1 MALSPG
7 DKLGPYEVAAR
18 IGAGGMGEVWRARD
32 TRLGRDVAIKI
43 LTRTGSSDADRIRR
57 FEVEMK
63 AVGRLS
69 HPNVLAVFDVGSHDG
84 VPYLVS
90 ELLEGETLRDRLD
103 RGPLA
108 VKVVATTAVEIAQGL
123 AAAHAAGVI
132 HRDLKP
138 ENVFLTRDGRVKL
151 LDFGLA
157 KLVESQAPVTFEGL
171 EEAETAARL
180 TVSGIVVGTVRYMSP
195 EQIRGAP
202 VDHRS
207 DIFAFGALLFEMLT
221 GQMAFRRPSAIES
234 LSATLAEDPL
244 SRLQDPSPI
253 PEELEPILK
262 RCLDKNPDD
271 RFQSAADLAFQL
283 REYGESF
290 TRASS
295 ARRRPI
301 PGARVRLV
309 RAGVAA
315 VLALAALGAAGLAW
329 RAGRGSAGPGVP
341 SYRQLTF
348 RRGLVLSARFSPDGK
363 TIVYGAGWEGE
374 AFRLQS
380 MRTESPESRPLDL
393 PPGDVLAVSSTGEL
407 AISLDRK
414 FVYGF
419 QARGTLAR
427 VPLVGGAPRK
437 ILTDVE
443 DADFSPDGRELA
455 VSRAVEGRYRLEYP
469 IEKVLHEAEGWIS
482 NVRVSPDGE
491 RVAFVDHP
499 DRGRRPGRDLRRRQE
514 GREDRPRRRVG
525 ERARPRLVA
534 GRARG
539 LVHRDGG
546 LAELRPLGRRPEG
559 KPAAPGAQPGAPRP
573 AGREPLRRAPRDG
586 RARAARHGLRIPGR
600 SRRAGP
606 LVARRHR
613 RVGPLAGRQDD
624 LFAEQGAGGGA
635 GTYSVYMRG
644 SDGSP
649 SARLGEGTAGPL
661 SPDGQWAVS
670 IVPSTPPSLVL
681 LPTGPGRA
689 KTLERGPIVSYQA
702 VAFFPD
708 GERLLLAANEEGKPV
723 RLYVQSLEAGGPRAV
738 SGPGLRFAPPSDVI
752 SPDGRTAAVTDGEGR
767 VVLFPLDGARTASR
781 PGSRAGRRPDA
792 LEPRRAVALRL
803 PFRRAAGADPA
814 GDVRPAGARGR
825 RAHQAAGPG
834 RGRVDRRRAGDAR
847 RALLGLQ
854 LLPVPERPASRHR
867 PEVAGRARRAGCGG
881 MGAARSRPFVRPAP
895 ARRTIRSSRRL
906 SSWRQPS
913 SGRPSSRP
921 S

>member
-7 DKLGPYEVAAR
+7 EKLGPYEVSAR

-63 AVGRLS
+63 AVGRLN

-103 RGPLA
+103 RGPLPIKA
-108 VKVVATTAVEIAQGL
+108 VATTAVEVAQGL

-157 KLVESQAPVTFEGL
+157 KLVESQRPITFEGL

-202 VDHRS
+202 IDHRS

-244 SRLQDPSPI
+244 GRLADPSPI
-253 PEELEPILK
+253 PEEIEPILK
-262 RCLDKNPDD
+262 RCLEKVPDD
-271 RFQSAADLAFQL
+271 RYQSAADLAFQL
-283 REYGESF
+283 REYVESF

-295 ARRRPI
+295 VRRRPI

-309 RAGVAA
+309 RAAVAA
-315 VLALAALGAAGLAW
+315 VLALATLGVAGLAW

-348 RRGLVLSARFSPDGK
+348 RRGLVLSARFAPDGK

-374 AFRLQS
+374 PFRLQS

-414 FVYGF
+414 FIYGF

-437 ILTDVE
+437 ILADVE

-469 IEKVLHEAEGWIS
+469 IEKILHEAEGWIS

-499 DRGRRPGRDLRRRQE
+499 VAGDDRGAICVVDRKGTTTVLAGGWMSALGLDWSPDGREVWFSAGDVSMNCGLWAVDLKGNRRLLARSPGRLALQDVSPSGELLVTE
-514 GREDRPRRRVG
+514 GRVRLGMGFGSQDAPV
-525 ERARPRLVA
+525 ERDLSWLDATVVSDLA
-534 GRARG
+534 
-539 LVHRDGG
+539 RDG
-546 LAELRPLGRRPEG
+546 
-559 KPAAPGAQPGAPRP
+559 KT
-573 AGREPLRRAPRDG
+573 
-586 RARAARHGLRIPGR
+586 I
-600 SRRAGP
+600 
-606 LVARRHR
+606 
-613 RVGPLAGRQDD
+613 
-624 LFAEQGAGGGA
+624 LFAEQGAGGGV

-649 SARLGEGTAGPL
+649 SIRLGEGTAGPL

-670 IVPSTPPSLVL
+670 IVPSTPSTLVL

-689 KTLERGPIVSYQA
+689 KTLERGPIGSYQA

-708 GERLLLAANEEGKPV
+708 GERLLIAANEEGKPV

-767 VVLFPLDGARTASR
+767 VVLFPLDGAEPRLAPGLEPGDVPMRWSLDGQALFVFRFDELPAQIRRVTLDR
-781 PGSRAGRRPDA
+781 PGR
-792 LEPRRAVALRL
+792 EVVARIK
-803 PFRRAAGADPA
+803 PADPSGVESIVA
-814 GDVRPAGARGR
+814 AQVTPDGR
-825 RAHQAAGPG
+825 SWVYSYFQYRNDLHL
-834 RGRVDRRRAGDAR
+834 VT
-847 RALLGLQ
+847 GLK
-854 LLPVPERPASRHR
+854 
-867 PEVAGRARRAGCGG
+867 
-881 MGAARSRPFVRPAP
+881 
-895 ARRTIRSSRRL
+895 
-906 SSWRQPS
+906 
-913 SGRPSSRP
+913 
-921 S
+921 

>member
-7 DKLGPYEVAAR
+7 DKVGPYEIAAR

-63 AVGRLS
+63 AVGRLN

-103 RGPLA
+103 RGPLPIKA
-108 VKVVATTAVEIAQGL
+108 VATTAVEVVQGL

-138 ENVFLTRDGRVKL
+138 ENVFMTRDGRVKL

-157 KLVESQAPVTFEGL
+157 KLVESQAPITFEGL

-221 GQMAFRRPSAIES
+221 GLTAFRRPSAIES

-244 SRLQDPSPI
+244 SRLADPSSI
-253 PEELEPILK
+253 PEEIEPILK
-262 RCLDKNPDD
+262 RCLEKNPED

-283 REYGESF
+283 REYAESF
-290 TRASS
+290 SRASS
-295 ARRRPI
+295 TRRRPI
-301 PGARVRLV
+301 LNARARFVR
-309 RAGVAA
+309 VAA
-315 VLALAALGAAGLAW
+315 AVVVALVALGVAGLAW

-374 AFRLQS
+374 AFRVQS

-393 PPGDVLAVSSTGEL
+393 PPGDVLAVSTTGEL

-414 FVYGF
+414 FIYGF

-427 VPLVGGAPRK
+427 VPLIGGAPRK
-437 ILTDVE
+437 VLTDVE

-469 IEKVLHEAEGWIS
+469 IEKILHEAEGWIS

-499 DRGRRPGRDLRRRQE
+499 VAGDDRGAISVVDRKGTVTVLSQGWASALGLDWSPDGREVWFTATEVSPNCGLWAVDLKGNRRLLARSPGRLALQDVSPTGELLVTE
-514 GREDRPRRRVG
+514 GRVRLGMGFGSRDAPI
-525 ERARPRLVA
+525 ERDLSWLDATV
-534 GRARG
+534 
-539 LVHRDGG
+539 VSDISQDG
-546 LAELRPLGRRPEG
+546 
-559 KPAAPGAQPGAPRP
+559 KT
-573 AGREPLRRAPRDG
+573 
-586 RARAARHGLRIPGR
+586 I
-600 SRRAGP
+600 
-606 LVARRHR
+606 V
-613 RVGPLAGRQDD
+613 
-624 LFAEQGAGGGA
+624 FAEQGAGGGA
-635 GTYSVYMRG
+635 GTYSVYVRG

-670 IVPSTPPSLVL
+670 IVSSTPPSLVL

-738 SGPGLRFAPPSDVI
+738 SGPGLRFAPPSGVI

-767 VVLFPLDGARTASR
+767 VVLFPLDGAEPRLAPGLEPGDVPMRWSVDGQALFVFRFDELPAQIRRVTFDR
-781 PGSRAGRRPDA
+781 PGR
-792 LEPRRAVALRL
+792 EVVARIT
-803 PFRRAAGADPA
+803 PPDPA
-814 GDVRPAGARGR
+814 GVESIVAAQVTPDGR
-825 RAHQAAGPG
+825 SWVYSYFQYRNDLH
-834 RGRVDRRRAGDAR
+834 
-847 RALLGLQ
+847 L
-854 LLPVPERPASRHR
+854 
-867 PEVAGRARRAGCGG
+867 VAG
-881 MGAARSRPFVRPAP
+881 
-895 ARRTIRSSRRL
+895 L
-906 SSWRQPS
+906 K
-913 SGRPSSRP
+913 
-921 S
+921 

>member
-7 DKLGPYEVAAR
+7 DKLGPYEVVAR

-63 AVGRLS
+63 AVGRLN

-123 AAAHAAGVI
+123 AAAHATGVI

-295 ARRRPI
+295 ARRRPV

-393 PPGDVLAVSSTGEL
+393 PPGDVLAVSSAGEL

-427 VPLVGGAPRK
+427 VPLIGGAPRK

-499 DRGRRPGRDLRRRQE
+499 IAGDDRGAICVVDRRGGKTVLAEGWASALGLDWSPDGREVWFTATEVSPNCGLWAVDLKGNRRLLARSPGRLALQDVSPSGELLVTE
-514 GREDRPRRRVG
+514 GRVRLGMGFGSRDAPV
-525 ERARPRLVA
+525 ERDLSWLDATV
-534 GRARG
+534 
-539 LVHRDGG
+539 VSDISQDG
-546 LAELRPLGRRPEG
+546 
-559 KPAAPGAQPGAPRP
+559 KT
-573 AGREPLRRAPRDG
+573 
-586 RARAARHGLRIPGR
+586 I
-600 SRRAGP
+600 
-606 LVARRHR
+606 V
-613 RVGPLAGRQDD
+613 
-624 LFAEQGAGGGA
+624 FAEQGAGGGA
-635 GTYSVYMRG
+635 GTYAVYVRG

-702 VAFFPD
+702 AAFFPD

-723 RLYVQSLEAGGPRAV
+723 RLYVQSLESGGPRAV

-767 VVLFPLDGARTASR
+767 VVLFPLDGAEPRLAPGLEPGDVPMRWSLDGQSLFVFRFDELPARIRRVTFDR
-781 PGSRAGRRPDA
+781 PGR
-792 LEPRRAVALRL
+792 EVVARIT
-803 PFRRAAGADPA
+803 PPDPA
-814 GDVRPAGARGR
+814 GVESIVAAQVTPDGR
-825 RAHQAAGPG
+825 SWVYSYFQYRNDLH
-834 RGRVDRRRAGDAR
+834 
-847 RALLGLQ
+847 L
-854 LLPVPERPASRHR
+854 
-867 PEVAGRARRAGCGG
+867 VAG
-881 MGAARSRPFVRPAP
+881 
-895 ARRTIRSSRRL
+895 L
-906 SSWRQPS
+906 K
-913 SGRPSSRP
+913 
-921 S
+921 

>member
-1 MALSPG
+1 MALSLG
-7 DKLGPYEVAAR
+7 DKVGPYEVGAR

-103 RGPLA
+103 RGPLP

-123 AAAHAAGVI
+123 AAAHAAGVV

-157 KLVESQAPVTFEGL
+157 KLVESHAPVTFEGL

-195 EQIRGAP
+195 EQIRGTQ

-234 LSATLAEDPL
+234 FSATLAEDPL

-290 TRASS
+290 TRVSS
-295 ARRRPI
+295 SRRRPI
-301 PGARVRLV
+301 LTARARYARV
-309 RAGVAA
+309 AAA
-315 VLALAALGAAGLAW
+315 VVVALVAVGAAGLAW
-329 RAGRGSAGPGVP
+329 RGGRGSAGPGVP

-427 VPLVGGAPRK
+427 VPLIGGAPRK

-469 IEKVLHEAEGWIS
+469 IEKTLHEAEGWIS

-499 DRGRRPGRDLRRRQE
+499 VAGDDRGAICVVDRKGMTTVLAQGWASALGLDWSPDGREVWFSAGDVSLNCGLWAVDLKGNRRLLARSPGRLALQDVIPTGELLVTE
-514 GREDRPRRRVG
+514 GRVRLGMGFGSHGAPV
-525 ERARPRLVA
+525 ERDLSWLDATVVSDLS
-534 GRARG
+534 
-539 LVHRDGG
+539 RDG
-546 LAELRPLGRRPEG
+546 
-559 KPAAPGAQPGAPRP
+559 KT
-573 AGREPLRRAPRDG
+573 
-586 RARAARHGLRIPGR
+586 I
-600 SRRAGP
+600 
-606 LVARRHR
+606 
-613 RVGPLAGRQDD
+613 
-624 LFAEQGAGGGA
+624 LFAEQGAGGGL
-635 GTYSVYMRG
+635 GTYSVYLRG

-649 SARLGEGTAGPL
+649 SIRLGEGTAGPL
-661 SPDGQWAVS
+661 SPDGHWAVA
-670 IVPSTPPSLVL
+670 IVPSTPPGLVL
-681 LPTGPGRA
+681 LPTGPGRS

-708 GERLLLAANEEGKPV
+708 GERLLIAANEEGKPV

-752 SPDGRTAAVTDGEGR
+752 SPDGRNAAVTDGEGR
-767 VVLFPLDGARTASR
+767 VVLFPLDGAEPRFAPGLLPGDVPMRWSLDGQALFVFRFDELPAHIRRVAFDR
-781 PGSRAGRRPDA
+781 PGR
-792 LEPRRAVALRL
+792 EVVARIT
-803 PFRRAAGADPA
+803 PADPA
-814 GDVRPAGARGR
+814 GVESIVAAQVTPDGR
-825 RAHQAAGPG
+825 SWVYSYFQYRNDLHL
-834 RGRVDRRRAGDAR
+834 VT
-847 RALLGLQ
+847 GLK
-854 LLPVPERPASRHR
+854 
-867 PEVAGRARRAGCGG
+867 
-881 MGAARSRPFVRPAP
+881 
-895 ARRTIRSSRRL
+895 
-906 SSWRQPS
+906 
-913 SGRPSSRP
+913 
-921 S
+921 

>member
-7 DKLGPYEVAAR
+7 DKVGPYEIAAR

-43 LTRTGSSDADRIRR
+43 LTRTGSSDGDRIRR

-84 VPYLVS
+84 VPYLVT
-90 ELLEGETLRDRLD
+90 ELLDGETLRDRLD

-108 VKVVATTAVEIAQGL
+108 VKAVATTAVEVAQGL
-123 AAAHAAGVI
+123 AAAHAAGVV

-157 KLVESQAPVTFEGL
+157 KLVEPREPISFEGL
-171 EEAETAARL
+171 GEAETAARL

-207 DIFAFGALLFEMLT
+207 DIFAFGALLYEMLT
-221 GQMAFRRPSAIES
+221 GQVAFRRPSAIES
-234 LSATLAEDPL
+234 LSATLADDPL
-244 SRLQDPSPI
+244 SRLADPSKI
-253 PEELEPILK
+253 PEEIEPILK
-262 RCLDKNPDD
+262 RCLEKLPDD

-290 TRASS
+290 SRASS
-295 ARRRPI
+295 ARRRPNL
-301 PGARVRLV
+301 GARARLA
-309 RAGVAA
+309 RAAVVV
-315 VLALAALGAAGLAW
+315 VLALATLGAAGLAW

-348 RRGLVLSARFSPDGK
+348 RRGLVLSARFAPDGK
-363 TIVYGAGWEGE
+363 TIVYAAGWDGE
-374 AFRLQS
+374 PFRLQS

-414 FVYGF
+414 FLYGF

-427 VPLVGGAPRK
+427 VPLVGGAPRR

-469 IEKVLHEAEGWIS
+469 IEKILHEAGGWIS

-491 RVAFVDHP
+491 RVAFIDHP
-499 DRGRRPGRDLRRRQE
+499 VAGDDRGAICVVDRKGVTTVLAQGWASALGLDWSPDGREVWFTATEVSPNCSLWAVDLNGNRRLLARSPGRLALQDVSATGELLVTE
-514 GREDRPRRRVG
+514 GRTRLGMGFGSQSASV
-525 ERARPRLVA
+525 ERDLSWLDATV
-534 GRARG
+534 
-539 LVHRDGG
+539 VSDISRDG
-546 LAELRPLGRRPEG
+546 
-559 KPAAPGAQPGAPRP
+559 KT
-573 AGREPLRRAPRDG
+573 
-586 RARAARHGLRIPGR
+586 I
-600 SRRAGP
+600 
-606 LVARRHR
+606 
-613 RVGPLAGRQDD
+613 

-644 SDGSP
+644 SDGSA

-661 SPDGQWAVS
+661 SPDGHWAVS

-681 LPTGPGRA
+681 LPTGPGRT

-767 VVLFPLDGARTASR
+767 VVLFPLDGAEPRLAPGLEPGDVPMRWSLDGQALFVFRFDELPAQIRKVTFDR
-781 PGSRAGRRPDA
+781 PGR
-792 LEPRRAVALRL
+792 EVVARIN
-803 PFRRAAGADPA
+803 PADPA
-814 GDVRPAGARGR
+814 GVESIVAAQVAPDGR
-825 RAHQAAGPG
+825 SWVYSYFQYRNDLHL
-834 RGRVDRRRAGDAR
+834 VT
-847 RALLGLQ
+847 GLK
-854 LLPVPERPASRHR
+854 
-867 PEVAGRARRAGCGG
+867 
-881 MGAARSRPFVRPAP
+881 
-895 ARRTIRSSRRL
+895 
-906 SSWRQPS
+906 
-913 SGRPSSRP
+913 
-921 S
+921 

>member
-7 DKLGPYEVAAR
+7 DRLGPYQVAAR
-18 IGAGGMGEVWRARD
+18 VGAGGMGEVWRARD

-103 RGPLA
+103 RGPMPLKSA
-108 VKVVATTAVEIAQGL
+108 AATAVEIAQGL
-123 AAAHAAGVI
+123 AAAHLAGVV

-138 ENVFLTRDGRVKL
+138 ENVFLLRDGRVKL

-157 KLVESQAPVTFEGL
+157 KLVEPPTPVSFEGL
-171 EEAETAARL
+171 GDAETAARL

-202 VDHRS
+202 LDHRS
-207 DIFAFGALLFEMLT
+207 DIFAFGAVLFEMLT
-221 GQMAFRRPSAIES
+221 GQVAFRKPSAIES
-234 LSATLAEDPL
+234 LSATLAEDPIG
-244 SRLQDPSPI
+244 RLDDPSVI
-253 PEELEPILK
+253 PAEIEPVLR
-262 RCLDKNPDD
+262 RCLEKNPDD

-283 REYGESF
+283 REYAEGF
-290 TRASS
+290 TRTSTS
-295 ARRRPI
+295 RRRPAF
-301 PGARVRLV
+301 GKQGRLG
-309 RAGVAA
+309 RIAAAA
-315 VLALAALGAAGLAW
+315 VAVLVVIGPAGLAW
-329 RAGRGSAGPGVP
+329 RAGRGSAGPGLP
-341 SYRQLTF
+341 SYKQLTF
-348 RRGLVLSARFSPDGK
+348 RRGLVLSARFAPDGK

-374 AFRLQS
+374 PFRVQS

-393 PPGDVLAVSSTGEL
+393 PPGDVLAISATGEL

-414 FVYGF
+414 FIYGF

-427 VPLVGGAPRK
+427 APLVGGAPRK

-455 VSRAVEGRYRLEYP
+455 VSRSVEGRYRLEYP
-469 IEKVLHEAEGWIS
+469 IEKTLHEAEGWIS

-499 DRGRRPGRDLRRRQE
+499 VAGDDRGAICVVDRKGVTTVLAQGWASALGLDWSPDGREVWFSAGDVSPNCGLWAVDLKGRRRLLARSPGRLALQDVSPSGELLVTE
-514 GREDRPRRRVG
+514 GRIRLGMGFGSRDAPV
-525 ERARPRLVA
+525 ERDLSWLDATV
-534 GRARG
+534 
-539 LVHRDGG
+539 VSDISRDG
-546 LAELRPLGRRPEG
+546 
-559 KPAAPGAQPGAPRP
+559 KT
-573 AGREPLRRAPRDG
+573 
-586 RARAARHGLRIPGR
+586 
-600 SRRAGP
+600 
-606 LVARRHR
+606 V
-613 RVGPLAGRQDD
+613 

-644 SDGSP
+644 SDGAP
-649 SARLGEGTAGPL
+649 SSRLGEGTAGPL
-661 SPDGQWAVS
+661 SPDGRWAVS
-670 IVPSTPPSLVL
+670 IVSSTPPSLVL

-689 KTLERGPIVSYQA
+689 KTLERGPIAAYQA

-723 RLYVQSLEAGGPRAV
+723 RLYVQSIEAGGPRGV

-767 VVLFPLDGARTASR
+767 VVLFPLDGAEPRFA
-781 PGSRAGRRPDA
+781 PV
-792 LEPRRAVALRL
+792 LEPGDVPMRWSLDGQALFVFRFDELPAQIRKVAFDR
-803 PFRRAAGADPA
+803 PAREVVARIKPADPA
-814 GDVRPAGARGR
+814 GVESIVAAQVTPDGR
-825 RAHQAAGPG
+825 SWVYSYFQYRNDLHL
-834 RGRVDRRRAGDAR
+834 VS
-847 RALLGLQ
+847 GLK
-854 LLPVPERPASRHR
+854 
-867 PEVAGRARRAGCGG
+867 
-881 MGAARSRPFVRPAP
+881 
-895 ARRTIRSSRRL
+895 
-906 SSWRQPS
+906 
-913 SGRPSSRP
+913 
-921 S
+921 

>member
-1 MALSPG
+1 
-7 DKLGPYEVAAR
+7 
-18 IGAGGMGEVWRARD
+18 
-32 TRLGRDVAIKI
+32 
-43 LTRTGSSDADRIRR
+43 
-57 FEVEMK
+57 MK
-63 AVGRLS
+63 AVGRLN
-69 HPNVLAVFDVGSHDG
+69 HPNVLAIFDVGSHDG

-108 VKVVATTAVEIAQGL
+108 IRAVAHTAVEIAQGL

-157 KLVESQAPVTFEGL
+157 KLVESQEPLTFEGL
-171 EEAETAARL
+171 DEAETAARL

-195 EQIRGAP
+195 EQVRGAP
-202 VDHRS
+202 IDHRS

-244 SRLQDPSPI
+244 SRLADPSPI
-253 PEELEPILK
+253 PEEIEPILK
-262 RCLDKNPDD
+262 RCLDKKPDD

-283 REYGESF
+283 REYAESF

-295 ARRRPI
+295 ARRRPRLESR
-301 PGARVRLV
+301 ARLV
-309 RAGVAA
+309 RTSVAA
-315 VLALAALGAAGLAW
+315 VLALATLGVTGLAW

-348 RRGLVLSARFSPDGK
+348 RRGLVVSARFSPDGK

-374 AFRLQS
+374 PFRLQS

-393 PPGDVLAVSSTGEL
+393 PPGDVLAVSPAGEL

-414 FVYGF
+414 FIYGF

-437 ILTDVE
+437 ILADVE

-455 VSRAVEGRYRLEYP
+455 VSRSVEGRYRLEYP
-469 IEKVLHEAEGWIS
+469 IEKTLHEAEGWIS
-482 NVRVSPDGE
+482 SVRVSPDGE

-499 DRGRRPGRDLRRRQE
+499 VAGDDRGAICVVDRKGAMTVLAEGWASALGLDWSPDGREVWFSAGDVSMNCGLWAVDLKGKRRLLARSPGRLALQDVSPSGELLVTE
-514 GREDRPRRRVG
+514 GRIRLGMGLGSRDAPA
-525 ERARPRLVA
+525 ERDLSWLDATV
-534 GRARG
+534 
-539 LVHRDGG
+539 VSDISRDGG
-546 LAELRPLGRRPEG
+546 T
-559 KPAAPGAQPGAPRP
+559 
-573 AGREPLRRAPRDG
+573 
-586 RARAARHGLRIPGR
+586 
-600 SRRAGP
+600 
-606 LVARRHR
+606 V
-613 RVGPLAGRQDD
+613 
-624 LFAEQGAGGGA
+624 LFAEQGAGGGV

-649 SARLGEGTAGPL
+649 STRLGEGTAGPL
-661 SPDGQWAVS
+661 SPDGRWAVS
-670 IVPSTPPSLVL
+670 IVSSTPPSLVL
-681 LPTGPGRA
+681 LPTGPGRSR
-689 KTLERGPIVSYQA
+689 TLERGPIAAYQA

-767 VVLFPLDGARTASR
+767 VVLFPLDGAEPRFAPGLEPGDVPMRWSLDGQALFVFRFDELPARIRRVTFDR
-781 PGSRAGRRPDA
+781 PGR
-792 LEPRRAVALRL
+792 EVVARIK
-803 PFRRAAGADPA
+803 PADPA
-814 GDVRPAGARGR
+814 GVESIVAAQVTPDGR
-825 RAHQAAGPG
+825 SWVYSYFQYRNDLHL
-834 RGRVDRRRAGDAR
+834 VT
-847 RALLGLQ
+847 GLK
-854 LLPVPERPASRHR
+854 
-867 PEVAGRARRAGCGG
+867 
-881 MGAARSRPFVRPAP
+881 
-895 ARRTIRSSRRL
+895 
-906 SSWRQPS
+906 
-913 SGRPSSRP
+913 
-921 S
+921 

>member
-1 MALSPG
+1 MALSAG
-7 DKLGPYEVAAR
+7 DRLGPYEIAAR

-103 RGPLA
+103 RGPLPVKA
-108 VKVVATTAVEIAQGL
+108 VAATAVEIAQGL

-138 ENVFLTRDGRVKL
+138 ENVFLTRDGKVKL

-157 KLVESQAPVTFEGL
+157 KLVESREPVAFEGL

-234 LSATLAEDPL
+234 LSATLADDPL
-244 SRLQDPSPI
+244 GRLEDRSSI

-262 RCLDKNPDD
+262 RCLEKVPDA

-283 REYGESF
+283 REYVEGFS
-290 TRASS
+290 RAST
-295 ARRRPI
+295 ARRRPVLN
-301 PGARVRLV
+301 ARAR
-309 RAGVAA
+309 RARAAVAA
-315 VLALAALGAAGLAW
+315 VLALAALGVAGLAW

-455 VSRAVEGRYRLEYP
+455 VSRVVEGRYRLEYP
-469 IEKVLHEAEGWIS
+469 IEKTLHEAEGWIS

-499 DRGRRPGRDLRRRQE
+499 VAGDDRGAICVVDRKGAKTVLAQGWASALGLDWSADGREVWFTATEVSPNCGLWAVDLKGNRRLLARGPGRLALQDVSPSGEVLVTEGRLRLGMGFGSGDAPVGRDLSWL
-514 GREDRPRRRVG
+514 DATVVSD
-525 ERARPRLVA
+525 LS
-534 GRARG
+534 
-539 LVHRDGG
+539 
-546 LAELRPLGRRPEG
+546 
-559 KPAAPGAQPGAPRP
+559 
-573 AGREPLRRAPRDG
+573 RDG
-586 RARAARHGLRIPGR
+586 RT
-600 SRRAGP
+600 
-606 LVARRHR
+606 V
-613 RVGPLAGRQDD
+613 
-624 LFAEQGAGGGA
+624 LFSEQGAGGGV
-635 GTYSVYMRG
+635 GTYSVYVRG
-644 SDGSP
+644 SDGSA

-661 SPDGQWAVS
+661 SPDGKWAAA
-670 IVPSTPPSLVL
+670 IVPSTPPGLVL
-681 LPTGPGRA
+681 LPTGPGRSR
-689 KTLERGPIVSYQA
+689 TLERGPIAAYQA

-723 RLYVQSLEAGGPRAV
+723 RLYVQSLEAGTPRAV

-767 VVLFPLDGARTASR
+767 VVLFPLDGAEPRLAPGLEPGDVPMRWSLDGQALFVFRFDESPAQIRRVTFDR
-781 PGSRAGRRPDA
+781 PGR
-792 LEPRRAVALRL
+792 EVVARIQ
-803 PFRRAAGADPA
+803 PPDPA
-814 GDVRPAGARGR
+814 GVESFVAAQVTPDGR
-825 RAHQAAGPG
+825 SWAYSYFQYRNDLHL
-834 RGRVDRRRAGDAR
+834 VT
-847 RALLGLQ
+847 GLN
-854 LLPVPERPASRHR
+854 
-867 PEVAGRARRAGCGG
+867 
-881 MGAARSRPFVRPAP
+881 
-895 ARRTIRSSRRL
+895 
-906 SSWRQPS
+906 
-913 SGRPSSRP
+913 
-921 S
+921 

>member
-7 DKLGPYEVAAR
+7 DKVGPYEVGAR

-103 RGPLA
+103 RGPLP

-123 AAAHAAGVI
+123 AAAHAAGVV

-195 EQIRGAP
+195 EQIRGAQ

-244 SRLQDPSPI
+244 SRLEDPSPI

-262 RCLDKNPDD
+262 RCLEKNPDD

-301 PGARVRLV
+301 LNARARYARV
-309 RAGVAA
+309 AAA
-315 VLALAALGAAGLAW
+315 VVVALVALGAAGLAW

-469 IEKVLHEAEGWIS
+469 IEKTLHEAEGWIS

-499 DRGRRPGRDLRRRQE
+499 VAGDDRGAICVV
-514 GREDRPRRRVG
+514 DRKG
-525 ERARPRLVA
+525 EKTV
-534 GRARG
+534 
-539 LVHRDGG
+539 
-546 LAELRPLGRRPEG
+546 LAEGWASALG
-559 KPAAPGAQPGAPRP
+559 
-573 AGREPLRRAPRDG
+573 LDW
-586 RARAARHGLRIPGR
+586 
-600 SRRAGP
+600 
-606 LVARRHR
+606 
-613 RVGPLAGRQDD
+613 
-624 LFAEQGAGGGA
+624 
-635 GTYSVYMRG
+635 
-644 SDGSP
+644 
-649 SARLGEGTAGPL
+649 
-661 SPDGQWAVS
+661 SPDGREVWFTATEVSPNCGLWAVDLKGNRRLLARSPGRLALQDVSPSGELLVTEGRMRLGMGFGSRDAPVERDLSWLDATVVSDLSRVTAGRFSSPSRAPEAGSGPTPSTCAAATAHRPLAWERERRVLSPPTANGRSS

-708 GERLLLAANEEGKPV
+708 GERLLIAANEEGKPV

-767 VVLFPLDGARTASR
+767 VVLFPLDGAEPRLAPGLEPGDVPMRWSLDGQALFVFRFDELPAQIRRVTFDR
-781 PGSRAGRRPDA
+781 PGR
-792 LEPRRAVALRL
+792 EVVARIT
-803 PFRRAAGADPA
+803 PPDPA
-814 GDVRPAGARGR
+814 GVESIVAAQVTPDGR
-825 RAHQAAGPG
+825 SWVYSYFQYRNDLHL
-834 RGRVDRRRAGDAR
+834 VT
-847 RALLGLQ
+847 GLK
-854 LLPVPERPASRHR
+854 
-867 PEVAGRARRAGCGG
+867 
-881 MGAARSRPFVRPAP
+881 
-895 ARRTIRSSRRL
+895 
-906 SSWRQPS
+906 
-913 SGRPSSRP
+913 
-921 S
+921 

>member
-7 DKLGPYEVAAR
+7 EKLGPYEVTAR

-69 HPNVLAVFDVGSHDG
+69 HPNVLAVFDVGSHDD

-103 RGPLA
+103 RGPLPIKA
-108 VKVVATTAVEIAQGL
+108 VATTAVEVAQGL

-157 KLVESQAPVTFEGL
+157 KLVESQGPLTFEGL
-171 EEAETAARL
+171 DEAETAARL

-195 EQIRGAP
+195 EQIRGAQ

-244 SRLQDPSPI
+244 SRLADPSSI
-253 PEELEPILK
+253 PEEIEPILK

-271 RFQSAADLAFQL
+271 RFQSAADLSFQL
-283 REYGESF
+283 REYAQGFSR
-290 TRASS
+290 TSS

-301 PGARVRLV
+301 LNARARRT
-309 RAGVAA
+309 RAAVAA
-315 VLALAALGAAGLAW
+315 VLALATLGAAGLAW
-329 RAGRGSAGPGVP
+329 RLGRGSAGPGVP

-363 TIVYGAGWEGE
+363 TIVYGASWEGE
-374 AFRLQS
+374 PFRLQS

-414 FVYGF
+414 FIYGF

-469 IEKVLHEAEGWIS
+469 IEKTLHEAEGWIS
-482 NVRVSPDGE
+482 SVRVSPDGE

-499 DRGRRPGRDLRRRQE
+499 VAGDDRGSICVVDRKGAKTVLAQGWASALGLAWAPGGREVWFTATEVSPNCGLWAVDLKGNRRLLARSPGRLTLQDVSPSGELLVTE
-514 GREDRPRRRVG
+514 GRL
-525 ERARPRLVA
+525 RL
-534 GRARG
+534 GMG
-539 LVHRDGG
+539 FGSQD
-546 LAELRPLGRRPEG
+546 
-559 KPAAPGAQPGAPRP
+559 APVDSDLSWLDATVVSDIS
-573 AGREPLRRAPRDG
+573 RDG
-586 RARAARHGLRIPGR
+586 RTI
-600 SRRAGP
+600 
-606 LVARRHR
+606 
-613 RVGPLAGRQDD
+613 
-624 LFAEQGAGGGA
+624 LFAEQGAGGGV

-644 SDGSP
+644 SDGSA
-649 SARLGEGTAGPL
+649 STRLGEGTAGPL
-661 SPDGQWAVS
+661 SPDGHWAVS
-670 IVPSTPPSLVL
+670 IVPSTPPTLVL
-681 LPTGPGRA
+681 LPTGAGRA
-689 KTLERGPIVSYQA
+689 KTLERGPIGSYQA

-708 GERLLLAANEEGKPV
+708 GERLLIAANEEGKPV

-767 VVLFPLDGARTASR
+767 VVLFPLDGAAPRLAPGLEPGDVPMRWSLDGQALFVFRFDELPAQIRRVTFDR
-781 PGSRAGRRPDA
+781 PGR
-792 LEPRRAVALRL
+792 EVVARIK
-803 PFRRAAGADPA
+803 PPDPA
-814 GDVRPAGARGR
+814 GVESIVAAQVTPDGR
-825 RAHQAAGPG
+825 SWVYSYFQFRNDLHL
-834 RGRVDRRRAGDAR
+834 VT
-847 RALLGLQ
+847 GLK
-854 LLPVPERPASRHR
+854 
-867 PEVAGRARRAGCGG
+867 
-881 MGAARSRPFVRPAP
+881 
-895 ARRTIRSSRRL
+895 
-906 SSWRQPS
+906 
-913 SGRPSSRP
+913 
-921 S
+921 